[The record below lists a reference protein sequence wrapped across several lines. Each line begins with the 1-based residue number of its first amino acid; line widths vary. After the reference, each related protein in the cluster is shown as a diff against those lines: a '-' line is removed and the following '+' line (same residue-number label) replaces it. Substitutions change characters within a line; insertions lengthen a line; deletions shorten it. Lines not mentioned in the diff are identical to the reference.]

1 MKRIKFL
8 SLALAALAL
17 GACSSSDDVA
27 EGGGGNS
34 TSYVTVNIRTVSDLP
49 GTRAGEY
56 DAGGGTYEDGEGNES
71 TISSVN
77 FYFFN
82 ADGSPYLM
90 NNGGGITNKV
100 NSTSFIDEGGNQTQT
115 IESMKTTLVLSGT
128 GTPKPKYC
136 IAIANDPLTITGTI
150 KLADLK
156 QKTTDLASITGSAFT
171 MSNSVYMNS
180 SSAIVTEQDIEAAV
194 QSTPEEANDNPVNI
208 YIERVAAKVNTSI
221 STIGTEW
228 TESADVYKIKVGKT
242 ANSTDVYAVVKG
254 WGVADGKKYVWMTKH
269 LSKTYDL
276 NFAPWNSDE
285 TNFHRSFWAD
295 TYAESAQAVV
305 NSSWNQY
312 TTTPIGTAIYT
323 NENTPTVAYDP
334 TTIGFYNG
342 NQLSKVLVAAQLVD
356 DSGNPVELCTY
367 RGVEYLSATDVMNQ
381 ILTELQGKFR
391 KNTGGGTAD
400 LDASDLQFKTQKS
413 LGASAPSGMKNYE
426 VTVRLAST
434 LTLEK
439 YDGASWVSAT
449 ENDLNTQVDKAFAQ
463 IRTSGDAY
471 YYIPISHL
479 GTSENKLGAFGVVR
493 NHSYKVTINDMK
505 GFGTPVYDP
514 NEEITPTVP
523 DDEKVY
529 LAAKI
534 NVLSWRVVKSNVNL
548 DKTK

>member
-1 MKRIKFL
+1 MKKFKFL

-56 DAGGGTYEDGEGNES
+56 DAGGGTYEDGEGSES

-90 NNGGGITNKV
+90 NNGAGVTNKATS
-100 NSTSFIDEGGNQTQT
+100 NSFTDDGKDHDQT
-115 IESMKTTLVLSGT
+115 IESIKTTLVLSGT

-136 IAIANDPLTITGTI
+136 IAIANDPLSITGTI
-150 KLADLK
+150 NLADLK
-156 QKTTDLASITGSAFT
+156 QKTTDLASITSSAFT
-171 MSNSVYMNS
+171 MSNSVYKNS
-180 SSAIVTEQDIEAAV
+180 SDAIVTEQDIEAAV
-194 QSTPEEANDNPVNI
+194 QSTPEAANANPVNI

-221 STIGTEW
+221 LTTGTDW
-228 TESADVYKIKVGKT
+228 TESAGVYKIKVGLT
-242 ANSTDVYAVVKG
+242 AGSEDVYAVVKG
-254 WGVADGKKYVWMTKH
+254 WGVADGKKLVWMTKN
-269 LSKTYDL
+269 LSTSYTL
-276 NFAPWNSDE
+276 NFTPWNSDE
-285 TNFHRSFWAD
+285 NNFHRSFWAN
-295 TYAESAQAVV
+295 TYDGSGQAVV

-312 TTTPIGTAIYT
+312 TTAIGTAIYT

-334 TTIGFYNG
+334 ATIGFYNG

-356 DSGNPVELCTY
+356 ASGNPVELCTY
-367 RGVEYLSATDVMNQ
+367 RGVEYLSADAVKTQ

-479 GTSENKLGAFGVVR
+479 GARENKLGAFGVVR

-514 NEEITPTVP
+514 DEEITPTIP

-534 NVLSWRVVKSNVNL
+534 NVLSWRVVKSTVNL
-548 DKTK
+548 DKTN

>member
-1 MKRIKFL
+1 MKKFKFL

-56 DAGGGTYEDGEGNES
+56 DAGGGTYEDGEGSES

-90 NNGGGITNKV
+90 NNGAGVTNKATS
-100 NSTSFIDEGGNQTQT
+100 NSFTDDGKDHDQT
-115 IESMKTTLVLSGT
+115 IESIKTTLVLSGT

-136 IAIANDPLTITGTI
+136 IAIANDPLSITGTI
-150 KLADLK
+150 NLADLK
-156 QKTTDLASITGSAFT
+156 QKTTDLASITSSAFT
-171 MSNSVYMNS
+171 MSNSVYKNS
-180 SSAIVTEQDIEAAV
+180 SDAIVTEQDIEAAV
-194 QSTPEEANDNPVNI
+194 QSTPEAANANPVNI

-221 STIGTEW
+221 LTTGTDW
-228 TESADVYKIKVGKT
+228 TESAGVYKIKVGRT
-242 ANSTDVYAVVKG
+242 AGSKDVYAVVKG
-254 WGVADGKKYVWMTKH
+254 WGVADGKKLVWMTKN
-269 LSKTYDL
+269 LSTSYTL
-276 NFAPWNSDE
+276 NFTPWNSDE
-285 TNFHRSFWAD
+285 SNFHRSFWAN
-295 TYAESAQAVV
+295 TYDGSGQAVV
-305 NSSWNQY
+305 NSSWKQY
-312 TTTPIGTAIYT
+312 TTAIGTAIYT

-334 TTIGFYNG
+334 ATIGFYNG

-356 DSGNPVELCTY
+356 GSGHPVELCTY

-479 GTSENKLGAFGVVR
+479 GARENKLGAFGVVR

-514 NEEITPTVP
+514 DEEITPTIP

-534 NVLSWRVVKSNVNL
+534 NVLSWRVVKSTVNL
-548 DKTK
+548 DKTN

>member
-56 DAGGGTYEDGEGNES
+56 DAGGGTYEDGEGSES

-82 ADGSPYLM
+82 ADGSPYIM

-100 NSTSFIDEGGNQTQT
+100 NSTSFTDAGSNQTQT

-150 KLADLK
+150 KLAELK
-156 QKTTDLASITGSAFT
+156 QKTTNLASITASAFT

-180 SSAIVTEQDIEAAV
+180 SNAIVTEQDIEAAV
-194 QSTPEEANDNPVNI
+194 QSTPEAANDNPVNI

-221 STIGTEW
+221 LTTGTGW
-228 TESADVYKIKVGKT
+228 TESAGVYKIKVGQT
-242 ANSTDVYAVVKG
+242 AGSKDVFAVVKG
-254 WGVADGKKYVWMTKH
+254 WGVADGKKFVWMTKH
-269 LSKTYDL
+269 LSTTYDL
-276 NFAPWNSDE
+276 NFAPWNSNE
-285 TNFHRSFWAD
+285 TNFHRSFWAN
-295 TYAESAQAVV
+295 TYAESDQVDV
-305 NSSWNQY
+305 NYSWNEY
-312 TTTPIGTAIYT
+312 ITPIGTAIYT

-334 TTIGFYNG
+334 TTLNFYNG
-342 NQLSKVLVAAQLVD
+342 NKLSKVLVAAQLVD
-356 DSGNPVELCTY
+356 VSGNPVELCTY
-367 RGVEYLSATDVMNQ
+367 RGVEYLSATDVKTQ
-381 ILTELQGKFR
+381 ILSELKDKFR
-391 KNTGGGTAD
+391 KDEGGTKKNLEATD
-400 LDASDLQFKTQKS
+400 LEFKTQKS
-413 LGASAPSGMKNYE
+413 LSPKPSGMKNYE
-426 VTVRLAST
+426 VTVRLASP

-514 NEEITPTVP
+514 DEEITPTVP
-523 DDEKVY
+523 DDTKVY

>member
-56 DAGGGTYEDGEGNES
+56 DAGGGTYEDGEGSES

-82 ADGSPYLM
+82 ADGSPYIM

-100 NSTSFIDEGGNQTQT
+100 NSTSFTDAGSNQTQT

-136 IAIANDPLTITGTI
+136 IAIANDPLTISSTI
-150 KLADLK
+150 TLSELKMKYADLS
-156 QKTTDLASITGSAFT
+156 QIAGSSFT
-171 MSNSVYMNS
+171 MSNSVYKNS
-180 SSAIVTEQDIEAAV
+180 SNAIVTEQDIEAAV
-194 QSTPEEANDNPVNI
+194 KPTQAEAETDPVNI

-221 STIGTEW
+221 STAGTDW
-228 TESADVYKIKVGKT
+228 TESAGVYKINVGKT
-242 ANSTDVYAVVKG
+242 AGGNDVFAVVKG
-254 WGVADGKKYVWMTKH
+254 WGVADGKKYVWMTKN
-269 LSKTYDL
+269 LSTDYTL
-276 NFAPWNSDE
+276 NFSPWNSDE
-285 TNFHRSFWAD
+285 TNFHRSFWAN
-295 TYAESAQAVV
+295 TYAELDQDVV
-305 NSSWNQY
+305 NYSWSQY
-312 TTTPIGTAIYT
+312 TKAIGTAVYT
-323 NENTPTVAYDP
+323 NENTPTAAYDP
-334 TTIGFYNG
+334 ATLNFYNG
-342 NQLSKVLVAAQLVD
+342 NKLSKVLVAAQLVD
-356 DSGNPVELCTY
+356 NSDTPVELCTY
-367 RGVEYLSATDVMNQ
+367 RGVEYLGKTNVMNQ
-381 ILTELQGKFR
+381 ILSELQGKFR
-391 KNTGGGTAD
+391 KNLGGGSY
-400 LDASDLQFKTQKS
+400 SDLEATDLVFKTQKS
-413 LGASAPSGMKNYE
+413 LSPIPSGMKNYE
-426 VTVRLAST
+426 VTVRLTSP

-439 YDGASWVSAT
+439 YESSSWVPAT
-449 ENDLNTQVDKAFAQ
+449 ETDLYNIVDKAFAQ
-463 IRTSGDAY
+463 IRTSGYAY

-479 GTSENKLGAFGVVR
+479 GDSENKLGAFGVVR

-514 NEEITPTVP
+514 DEEITPTVP
-523 DDEKVY
+523 DDTKVY

-534 NVLSWRVVKSNVNL
+534 NVLSWRVVKSTVDL

>member
-82 ADGSPYLM
+82 EDGSPYLM
-90 NNGGGITNKV
+90 NNGAGITNKV
-100 NSTSFIDEGGNQTQT
+100 NSTSFTGESNDHSNT
-115 IESMKTTLVLSGT
+115 IESIKTTLVLSGT

-136 IAIANDPLTITGTI
+136 IAIANDPLSISETIT
-150 KLADLK
+150 LADLK
-156 QKTTDLASITGSAFT
+156 KQYAELSQIAGSRFT

-180 SSAIVTEQDIEAAV
+180 SNAIVTEQDIQAAV
-194 QSTPEEANDNPVNI
+194 KPTQAEAETDPVNI
-208 YIERVAAKVNTSI
+208 YIERVAAKVNTA
-221 STIGTEW
+221 TTGTEW
-228 TESADVYKIKVGKT
+228 TVSSGVYKIKVGQT
-242 ANSTDVYAVVKG
+242 AGSKDVFAVVNG
-254 WGVADGKKYVWMTKH
+254 WGVADGKKYVWMTKN
-269 LSKTYDL
+269 LSTTYDL

-285 TNFHRSFWAD
+285 NNFHRSFWAD
-295 TYAESAQAVV
+295 TYAESDQAVV
-305 NSSWNQY
+305 NYSWNEY
-312 TTTPIGTAIYT
+312 TTPIGTAVYT

-334 TTIGFYNG
+334 TTLNFYNG

-356 DSGNPVELCTY
+356 GSGDPVELCTY

-413 LGASAPSGMKNYE
+413 LGASAPYGMKNYE

-439 YDGASWVSAT
+439 LDGASWVSAT

-463 IRTSGDAY
+463 IRTSGAAY

-479 GTSENKLGAFGVVR
+479 GTSANKLGAFGVVR

-514 NEEITPTVP
+514 NEEITPTIP
-523 DDEKVY
+523 NDEKVY
-529 LAAKI
+529 LAAQI

>member
-1 MKRIKFL
+1 MKKFKFL

-56 DAGGGTYEDGEGNES
+56 DAGGGTYEDGEGSES

-90 NNGGGITNKV
+90 NNGAGVTNKATS
-100 NSTSFIDEGGNQTQT
+100 NSFTDDGKDHDQT
-115 IESMKTTLVLSGT
+115 IESIKTTLVLSGT

-136 IAIANDPLTITGTI
+136 IAIANDPLSITGTI
-150 KLADLK
+150 NLADLK
-156 QKTTDLASITGSAFT
+156 QKTTDLASITSSAFT
-171 MSNSVYMNS
+171 MSNSVYKNS
-180 SSAIVTEQDIEAAV
+180 SDAIVTEQDIEAAV
-194 QSTPEEANDNPVNI
+194 QSTPEAANANPVNI

-221 STIGTEW
+221 PTIGTDW
-228 TESADVYKIKVGKT
+228 TESAGVYKIKVGRT
-242 ANSTDVYAVVKG
+242 AGSKDVYAVVKG
-254 WGVADGKKYVWMTKH
+254 WGVADGKKLVWMTKN
-269 LSKTYDL
+269 LSTSYTL
-276 NFAPWNSDE
+276 NFTPWNSDE
-285 TNFHRSFWAD
+285 SNFHRSFWAN
-295 TYAESAQAVV
+295 TYDGSGQAVV
-305 NSSWNQY
+305 NSSWKQY
-312 TTTPIGTAIYT
+312 TTAIGTAIYT

-334 TTIGFYNG
+334 ATIGFYNG

-356 DSGNPVELCTY
+356 GSGHPVELCTY
-367 RGVEYLSATDVMNQ
+367 RGVEYLSADAVKTQ

-400 LDASDLQFKTQKS
+400 LEASDLQFMTQKS
-413 LGASAPSGMKNYE
+413 LGASAPTGMKNYE
-426 VTVRLAST
+426 VTVRLISS

-439 YDGASWVSAT
+439 YESSSWVSAT
-449 ENDLNTQVDKAFAQ
+449 ETDLYNVVDKAFAQ

-479 GTSENKLGAFGVVR
+479 GVSENKLGAFGVVR

-514 NEEITPTVP
+514 DEEITPTIP

-534 NVLSWRVVKSNVNL
+534 NVLSWRVVKSTVNL
-548 DKTK
+548 DKTN

>member
-56 DAGGGTYEDGEGNES
+56 DAGGGTYEDGEGSES

-100 NSTSFIDEGGNQTQT
+100 NSTSFTDAGSNQTQT

-136 IAIANDPLTITGTI
+136 IAIANDPLTISSTI
-150 KLADLK
+150 TLSELKMKYADLS
-156 QKTTDLASITGSAFT
+156 QIAGSSFT
-171 MSNSVYMNS
+171 MSNSVYKNS
-180 SSAIVTEQDIEAAV
+180 SNAIVTEQDIEAAV
-194 QSTPEEANDNPVNI
+194 KPTQAEAETDPVNI

-221 STIGTEW
+221 STAGTGW
-228 TESADVYKIKVGKT
+228 TESAGVYKINVGKT
-242 ANSTDVYAVVKG
+242 AGGNDVFAVVKG
-254 WGVADGKKYVWMTKH
+254 WGVADGKKYVWMTKN
-269 LSKTYDL
+269 LSTDYTL
-276 NFAPWNSDE
+276 NFTPWNSDE
-285 TNFHRSFWAD
+285 NNFHRSFWAN
-295 TYAESAQAVV
+295 TYDGSGQAVV

-312 TTTPIGTAIYT
+312 TTAIGTAIYT

-334 TTIGFYNG
+334 ATIGFYNG

-356 DSGNPVELCTY
+356 GSGNPVELCTY
-367 RGVEYLSATDVMNQ
+367 RGVEYLSATGVMNQ

-514 NEEITPTVP
+514 DEEITPTVP
-523 DDEKVY
+523 DDTKVY

-534 NVLSWRVVKSNVNL
+534 NVLSWRVVKSTVDL

>member
-56 DAGGGTYEDGEGNES
+56 TEDSGIYEDGEGNES

-90 NNGGGITNKV
+90 NNGAGITNKV
-100 NSTSFIDEGGNQTQT
+100 NSTSFTGESNDHSNT
-115 IESMKTTLVLSGT
+115 IESIKTTLVLSGT

-136 IAIANDPLTITGTI
+136 IAIANDPLSILETIT
-150 KLADLK
+150 LADLK
-156 QKTTDLASITGSAFT
+156 KKYAELSQIAGSSFT
-171 MSNSVYMNS
+171 MSNSVYKNS
-180 SSAIVTEQDIEAAV
+180 SNAIVTEQDIEAAV
-194 QSTPEEANDNPVNI
+194 KPTQAEAETDPVNI

-221 STIGTEW
+221 STTGTGW
-228 TESADVYKIKVGKT
+228 TESAGVYKIKVGQT
-242 ANSTDVYAVVKG
+242 ASSTDVYAVVKG

-295 TYAESAQAVV
+295 TYAESDQAVV

-356 DSGNPVELCTY
+356 GSGAHVELCTY

-439 YDGASWVSAT
+439 FDGSTWASAT
-449 ENDLNTQVDKAFAQ
+449 ETDLNNEVDKAFAQ
-463 IRTSGDAY
+463 IRTSGAAY

-479 GTSENKLGAFGVVR
+479 GASENKLGAFGVVR

-523 DDEKVY
+523 DDTKVY

-534 NVLSWRVVKSNVNL
+534 NVLSWRVVKSAVDL

>member
-27 EGGGGNS
+27 EGGGNS

-56 DAGGGTYEDGEGNES
+56 VAGDGTYEDGEGSES

-90 NNGGGITNKV
+90 NNGGGVTNKA
-100 NSTSFIDEGGNQTQT
+100 NSTTFTDEGNDHTQT
-115 IESMKTTLVLSGT
+115 IESKKTTLVLSGT

-136 IAIANDPLTITGTI
+136 IAIANDPLTISEPIT
-150 KLADLK
+150 LADLK
-156 QKTTDLASITGSAFT
+156 KKVAELGSITGASGFT
-171 MSNSVYMNS
+171 MSNSVYKNS
-180 SSAIVTEQDIEAAV
+180 SNAIVTEQDIEAAV
-194 QSTPEEANDNPVNI
+194 KPTQTEAETAPVNI

-221 STIGTEW
+221 STAGTGW
-228 TESADVYKIKVGKT
+228 TESAGVYKIKVGKT
-242 ANSTDVYAVVKG
+242 AGGNDVFAVVKG
-254 WGVADGKKYVWMTKH
+254 WGVADGKKYVWMTKN
-269 LSKTYDL
+269 LSTDYTL
-276 NFAPWNSDE
+276 NFTPWNSDE
-285 TNFHRSFWAD
+285 NNFHRSFWAN
-295 TYAESAQAVV
+295 TYAESDQAVV
-305 NSSWNQY
+305 NYSWSQY
-312 TTTPIGTAIYT
+312 TTAIGKAIYT

-334 TTIGFYNG
+334 ASIGFYNG

-356 DSGNPVELCTY
+356 DSDTPVELCTY
-367 RGVEYLSATDVMNQ
+367 RGVQYLSADAVKTQ
-381 ILTELQGKFR
+381 ILSELQGKFR

-400 LDASDLQFKTQKS
+400 LVASDLQFKTQKS
-413 LGASAPSGMKNYE
+413 LGASAPAGMKNYE
-426 VTVRLAST
+426 VTVRLTGS

-439 YDGASWVSAT
+439 YDGSTWVSAT
-449 ENDLNTQVDKAFAQ
+449 DTELYTEVDKAFAQ

-479 GTSENKLGAFGVVR
+479 GTSANALGAFGVVR

-534 NVLSWRVVKSNVNL
+534 NVLSWRVVQSNVNL

>member
-90 NNGGGITNKV
+90 NNGGGVTNKV
-100 NSTSFIDEGGNQTQT
+100 NSTSFTDAGSNQTQT

-136 IAIANDPLTITGTI
+136 IAIANDPLTISGTI
-150 KLADLK
+150 TLANLK
-156 QKTTDLASITGSAFT
+156 KKVAELGSIIGASGFT
-171 MSNSVYMNS
+171 MSNSVYKNS
-180 SSAIVTEQDIEAAV
+180 SHAIVTEQDIEAAV
-194 QSTPEEANDNPVNI
+194 QSTPEAANDNPVNI

-221 STIGTEW
+221 STAGTDW
-228 TESADVYKIKVGKT
+228 TESAGVYKINVGKT
-242 ANSTDVYAVVKG
+242 AGGNDVFAVVTG
-254 WGVADGKKYVWMTKH
+254 WGVADGKKYVWMTKN
-269 LSKTYDL
+269 LSTDYTL
-276 NFAPWNSDE
+276 NFTPWNSDE
-285 TNFHRSFWAD
+285 NNFHRSFWAN
-295 TYAESAQAVV
+295 TYAELDQDVV
-305 NSSWNQY
+305 NHSWNEY
-312 TTTPIGTAIYT
+312 TTAIGTAVYT

-334 TTIGFYNG
+334 ATLNFYNG

-356 DSGNPVELCTY
+356 GSGIPVELCTY
-367 RGVEYLSATDVMNQ
+367 RGVEYLSAGDVKTQ
-381 ILTELQGKFR
+381 ILSELKDKFR
-391 KNTGGGTAD
+391 KDEGGTKKNLEATD
-400 LDASDLQFKTQKS
+400 LVFKTQKS

-426 VTVRLAST
+426 VTVRLTGT

-439 YDGASWVSAT
+439 YDGSTWVSAT
-449 ENDLNTQVDKAFAQ
+449 DTELYNEVDKAFAQ

-479 GTSENKLGAFGVVR
+479 GAPANALGAFGVVR
-493 NHSYKVTINDMK
+493 NHSYKVTIDDMK

-514 NEEITPTVP
+514 DEEITPTVP

-534 NVLSWRVVKSNVNL
+534 NVLSWRVVKSNVDL

>member
-1 MKRIKFL
+1 MKNFKFL

-56 DAGGGTYEDGEGNES
+56 DAGGGTYEDGEGSES

-90 NNGGGITNKV
+90 NNGAGVTNKATS
-100 NSTSFIDEGGNQTQT
+100 NSFTDDGKDQAQT
-115 IESMKTTLVLSGT
+115 IESIKTTLVLSGT

-136 IAIANDPLTITGTI
+136 IAIANDPLTIPGAIT
-150 KLADLK
+150 LSDLK
-156 QKTTDLASITGSAFT
+156 KKYAELSQITGSSFT
-171 MSNSVYMNS
+171 MSNSVYKNS
-180 SSAIVTEQDIEAAV
+180 SHEIVTEQDIEAAV
-194 QSTPEEANDNPVNI
+194 KPTQAEAEAEPVNI

-221 STIGTEW
+221 STIGTDW
-228 TESADVYKIKVGKT
+228 TESAGVYKINVGQT
-242 ANSTDVYAVVKG
+242 AGGNDVFAVVKG
-254 WGVADGKKYVWMTKH
+254 WGVADGKKYVWMTKN
-269 LSKTYDL
+269 LSTDYTL
-276 NFAPWNSDE
+276 NFTPWNSDE
-285 TNFHRSFWAD
+285 TNFHRSFWAN
-295 TYAESAQAVV
+295 TYAESDQAVV
-305 NSSWNQY
+305 NFSWNQY
-312 TTTPIGTAIYT
+312 TTTAIGTAIYT
-323 NENTPTVAYDP
+323 NENTPTVDYDP
-334 TTIGFYNG
+334 ATIGFYNG

-356 DSGNPVELCTY
+356 ASGNPVELCTY
-367 RGVEYLSATDVMNQ
+367 RGVEYLSADAVKTQ

-400 LDASDLQFKTQKS
+400 LEASDLQFKTQKS
-413 LGASAPSGMKNYE
+413 LGASAPTGMKNYE
-426 VTVRLAST
+426 VTVRLTSP

-439 YDGASWVSAT
+439 YESSSWVSAT
-449 ENDLNTQVDKAFAQ
+449 ETDLYNVVDKAFAQ

-479 GTSENKLGAFGVVR
+479 GASENKLGAFGVVR

-514 NEEITPTVP
+514 DEEITPTIP

-534 NVLSWRVVKSNVNL
+534 NVLSWRVVKSTVNL
-548 DKTK
+548 DKTN

>member
-100 NSTSFIDEGGNQTQT
+100 NSTSFTGAGGNQTQT

-136 IAIANDPLTITGTI
+136 IAIANDPLSISGTI

-194 QSTPEEANDNPVNI
+194 QSTPEEANANPVTI

-221 STIGTEW
+221 STTGTGW
-228 TESADVYKIKVGKT
+228 TESAGVYKIQVGKT
-242 ANSTDVYAVVKG
+242 ATNTDVYAVVKG

-269 LSKTYDL
+269 LSTTYDL

-295 TYAESAQAVV
+295 TYAESDQAVV
-305 NSSWNQY
+305 NYPWSQY
-312 TTTPIGTAIYT
+312 TKAIGTAVYT
-323 NENTPTVAYDP
+323 NENTPIVAYDP
-334 TTIGFYNG
+334 ASIDFYNG
-342 NQLSKVLVAAQLVD
+342 NKLSKVLVAAQLED
-356 DSGNPVELCTY
+356 GSGVPVELCTY
-367 RGVEYLSATDVMNQ
+367 RGVEYLSASDVKTQ

-391 KNTGGGTAD
+391 KALGGGSY
-400 LDASDLQFKTQKS
+400 SDLEATDLEFKTQKS
-413 LGASAPSGMKNYE
+413 LGGSAPAGMKNYE
-426 VTVRLAST
+426 VTVRLTGT

-439 YDGASWVSAT
+439 YESSSWVSANET
-449 ENDLNTQVDKAFAQ
+449 DLNNEVDKAFAQ
-463 IRTSGDAY
+463 IRTLGAAY

-479 GTSENKLGAFGVVR
+479 GASQNKLGAFGVVR

-514 NEEITPTVP
+514 DEDITPTIP

-534 NVLSWRVVKSNVNL
+534 NVLSWRVVKSTVDL

>member
-90 NNGGGITNKV
+90 NNGGGVTNKV
-100 NSTSFIDEGGNQTQT
+100 NSTSFTDAGSNQTQT

-136 IAIANDPLTITGTI
+136 IAIANDPLTISGTI
-150 KLADLK
+150 TLANLK
-156 QKTTDLASITGSAFT
+156 KKVAELGSIIGASGFT
-171 MSNSVYMNS
+171 MSNSVYKNS
-180 SSAIVTEQDIEAAV
+180 SHAIVTEQDIEAAV
-194 QSTPEEANDNPVNI
+194 QSTPEAANDNPVNI

-221 STIGTEW
+221 STAGTDW
-228 TESADVYKIKVGKT
+228 TESAGVYKINVGKT
-242 ANSTDVYAVVKG
+242 AGGNDVFAVVTG
-254 WGVADGKKYVWMTKH
+254 WGVADGKKYVWMTKN
-269 LSKTYDL
+269 LSTDYTL
-276 NFAPWNSDE
+276 NFTPWNSDE
-285 TNFHRSFWAD
+285 NNFHRSFWAN
-295 TYAESAQAVV
+295 TYAELDQDVV
-305 NSSWNQY
+305 NHSWNEY
-312 TTTPIGTAIYT
+312 TTAIGTAVYT

-334 TTIGFYNG
+334 ATLNFYNG

-356 DSGNPVELCTY
+356 GSGIPVELCTY
-367 RGVEYLSATDVMNQ
+367 RGVEYLSAGDVKTQ
-381 ILTELQGKFR
+381 ILSELKDKFR
-391 KNTGGGTAD
+391 KDEGGTKKNLEATD
-400 LDASDLQFKTQKS
+400 LEFKTQKS
-413 LGASAPSGMKNYE
+413 LSPKPSGMKNYE
-426 VTVRLAST
+426 VTVRLTST

-439 YDGASWVSAT
+439 YDGSTWVSAT
-449 ENDLNTQVDKAFAQ
+449 DTELYNEVDKAFAQ

-479 GTSENKLGAFGVVR
+479 GAPANALGAFGVVR
-493 NHSYKVTINDMK
+493 NHSYKVTIDDMK

-514 NEEITPTVP
+514 DEEITPTVP

-534 NVLSWRVVKSNVNL
+534 NVLSWRVVKSNVDL

>member
-90 NNGGGITNKV
+90 NNGGGVTNKV
-100 NSTSFIDEGGNQTQT
+100 NSTSFTGESNDHSNT

-150 KLADLK
+150 KLAELK

-194 QSTPEEANDNPVNI
+194 QSTPEEANANPVTI

-221 STIGTEW
+221 PTIGTDW
-228 TESADVYKIKVGKT
+228 TESAGVYKIEVGQT
-242 ANSTDVYAVVKG
+242 AGGDDVFAVVKG
-254 WGVADGKKYVWMTKH
+254 WGVADGKKLVWMTKN
-269 LSKTYDL
+269 LSTSYTL
-276 NFAPWNSDE
+276 NFTPWNSDE
-285 TNFHRSFWAD
+285 SNFHRSFWAN
-295 TYAESAQAVV
+295 TYDGSGQAVV
-305 NSSWNQY
+305 NSSWKQY
-312 TTTPIGTAIYT
+312 TTAIGTAIYT

-334 TTIGFYNG
+334 TAIEFYNG

-356 DSGNPVELCTY
+356 VSGNPVELCTY
-367 RGVEYLSATDVMNQ
+367 RGVEYLSATDVKTQ
-381 ILTELQGKFR
+381 ILSELKDKFR
-391 KNTGGGTAD
+391 KDEGGTKKNLEATD
-400 LDASDLQFKTQKS
+400 LEFKTQKS
-413 LGASAPSGMKNYE
+413 LSPIPSGMKNYE
-426 VTVRLAST
+426 VTVRLASP

-463 IRTSGDAY
+463 IRTSGAAY

-479 GTSENKLGAFGVVR
+479 GTSANKLGAFGVVR
-493 NHSYKVTINDMK
+493 NHSYKVTINDME

-514 NEEITPTVP
+514 DEEITPTVP
-523 DDEKVY
+523 DDTKVY

-534 NVLSWRVVKSNVNL
+534 NVLSWRVVKSTVDL

>member
-1 MKRIKFL
+1 MKKFKFL

-56 DAGGGTYEDGEGNES
+56 DAGDGTYEDGEGSES

-90 NNGGGITNKV
+90 NNGAGVTNKATS
-100 NSTSFIDEGGNQTQT
+100 NSFTDDDKDHDQT
-115 IESMKTTLVLSGT
+115 IESIKTTLVLSGT

-136 IAIANDPLTITGTI
+136 IAIANDPLSITGTI
-150 KLADLK
+150 NLADLK
-156 QKTTDLASITGSAFT
+156 QKTTDLASITSSAFT
-171 MSNSVYMNS
+171 MSNSVYKNS
-180 SSAIVTEQDIEAAV
+180 SNAIVTEQDIEAAV
-194 QSTPEEANDNPVNI
+194 QSTPEAANANPVNI

-221 STIGTEW
+221 LTTGTDW
-228 TESADVYKIKVGKT
+228 TESAGVYKIKVGLT
-242 ANSTDVYAVVKG
+242 AGSEDVYAVVKG
-254 WGVADGKKYVWMTKH
+254 WGVADGKKLVWMTKN
-269 LSKTYDL
+269 LSTSYTL
-276 NFAPWNSDE
+276 NFTPWNSDE
-285 TNFHRSFWAD
+285 NNFHRSFWAN
-295 TYAESAQAVV
+295 TYDGSGQAVV

-312 TTTPIGTAIYT
+312 TTAIGTAIYT

-334 TTIGFYNG
+334 ATIGFYNG

-356 DSGNPVELCTY
+356 GSGNPVELCTY

-479 GTSENKLGAFGVVR
+479 GVSENKLGAFGVVR

-514 NEEITPTVP
+514 DEEITPTIP

-534 NVLSWRVVKSNVNL
+534 NVLSWRVVKSTVNL
-548 DKTK
+548 DKTN

>member
-1 MKRIKFL
+1 MKKFKLL

-56 DAGGGTYEDGEGNES
+56 TQGGGTYEDGEGNES

-90 NNGGGITNKV
+90 NNGGGVTNKA
-100 NSTSFIDEGGNQTQT
+100 NSTSFTDAGSDQTQT

-136 IAIANDPLTITGTI
+136 IAIANDPLTISEPIT
-150 KLADLK
+150 LADLK
-156 QKTTDLASITGSAFT
+156 KKVAELGSITGASGFT
-171 MSNSVYMNS
+171 MSNSVYKNS
-180 SSAIVTEQDIEAAV
+180 SDAIVTEQDIEAAV
-194 QSTPEEANDNPVNI
+194 KPTKAEAETAPVNI

-221 STIGTEW
+221 STAGTAW
-228 TESADVYKIKVGKT
+228 TESAGVYKIKVGKT
-242 ANSTDVYAVVKG
+242 AGGNDVFAVVKG
-254 WGVADGKKYVWMTKH
+254 WGVADGKKYVWMTKN
-269 LSKTYDL
+269 LSTDYTL
-276 NFAPWNSDE
+276 NFTPWNSDE
-285 TNFHRSFWAD
+285 NNFHRSFWAN
-295 TYAESAQAVV
+295 TYAESDQAVV
-305 NSSWNQY
+305 NYSWSQY
-312 TTTPIGTAIYT
+312 TKAIGKAIYT

-334 TTIGFYNG
+334 ATLNFYNG
-342 NQLSKVLVAAQLVD
+342 NKLSKVLVAAQLVD
-356 DSGNPVELCTY
+356 VSDNPVELCTY
-367 RGVEYLSATDVMNQ
+367 RGVEYLSAGDVKTQ
-381 ILTELQGKFR
+381 ILSELKDKFR
-391 KNTGGGTAD
+391 KDEGGTKKNLEATD
-400 LDASDLQFKTQKS
+400 LVFKTQKS
-413 LGASAPSGMKNYE
+413 LSPIPSGMKNYE
-426 VTVRLAST
+426 VTVRLTSP

-439 YDGASWVSAT
+439 YDGSTWASAT
-449 ENDLNTQVDKAFAQ
+449 ETDLYNVVDKAFAQ

-479 GTSENKLGAFGVVR
+479 GDSENKLGAFGVVR

-523 DDEKVY
+523 NDEKVY

-534 NVLSWRVVKSNVNL
+534 NVLSWRVVKSNVDL